1 MLLLSLVWLLIGAL
15 IGLLA
20 NAAQLRPAMWTHLG
34 WLVMMSIGAI
44 VALCGGWLGV
54 WLLGKYFATAM
65 ALWIAIAGVVVLSW
79 GCRMAANK

>member
-20 NAAQLRPAMWTHLG
+20 NAAQLRPPTWTHLG

-44 VALCGGWLGV
+44 IALCGGWLGV
-54 WLLGKYFATAM
+54 WLLENTSPRQWRSGLRLLA
-65 ALWIAIAGVVVLSW
+65 W
-79 GCRMAANK
+79 